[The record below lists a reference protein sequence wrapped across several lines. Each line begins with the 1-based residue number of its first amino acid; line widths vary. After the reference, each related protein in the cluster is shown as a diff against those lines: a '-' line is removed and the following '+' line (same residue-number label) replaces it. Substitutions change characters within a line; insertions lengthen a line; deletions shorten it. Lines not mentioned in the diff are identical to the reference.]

1 MAMTDR
7 LRKIPKELWMALV
20 LVGLTASAYFYV
32 AYCGFIQYDDQLFV
46 TDNTVVQ
53 AGLTWRGVVYAFT
66 HAPMHLYTP
75 LALLS
80 HMLDCQL
87 FGLNPSGAHLMSL
100 FYHLLCTLLVFFLL
114 DKMTHEPWPSWAVAA
129 LFGLHPMHVE
139 AVAWIAERK
148 EVLSTLFGLLALL
161 AYAFYAESRSRRAY
175 WLVFVCLL
183 LSLLAKPMLVTL
195 PLLLILL
202 DIWPLGRWELFE
214 AWPPREDGKAPP
226 WPNRLKAGWLREAW
240 PLLREKIPLFLL
252 VFAFSVGT
260 YLSNKLGGTLI
271 GGAHLP
277 LTLKVEN
284 VLYAYGQYIAKLF
297 FPVGL
302 SVFYPMPDL
311 RLAPLTVIPPLL
323 LLIAVT
329 LLALRFVHRAPYL
342 LVGWLWFLG
351 TLVPVIGLIHVGAM
365 QAYADRY
372 TYFTYTGAFI
382 ALVWPAYRCVKG
394 RGLRAR
400 IALYLFSLLLAA
412 LGLQT
417 AFQVMVWRNTETLFR
432 HSLEVAPQGNYVALG
447 SLGMELF
454 NKYKNIE
461 GAKVLLEKSFAIA
474 VTATSLQN
482 YGVVML
488 SEGEFP
494 KAEALFRQA
503 LTMPG
508 SKKEELLANLAF
520 SCIKEGKYSDALES
534 ARKALALSPQDDRAR
549 QDEADALL
557 GLGRLQEAERLARE
571 SLARAPSSQ
580 PWMVG
585 LAAALWGEGRDAE
598 AKQLVQK
605 ALAESHG
612 SVIVLF
618 ETGQELLMIPEPS
631 AMVRQ
636 EALAV
641 ARQACQFTGG
651 RKPWYLLQLG
661 RALKIN
667 GQGQEAAAVFQD
679 CLAKA
684 KARHMPGLEQMVQ
697 GELQGLASGEKE
709 EKRRAGDRVPDK
721 PE

>member
-1 MAMTDR
+1 MTDR

-32 AYCGFIQYDDQLFV
+32 AYCGFVQYDDQLFV
-46 TDNTVVQ
+46 TDNPVVQ
-53 AGLTWRGVVYAFT
+53 AGLTWKGAVYAFT

-87 FGLNPSGAHLMSL
+87 FGLSPAGAHLMSL

-148 EVLSTLFGLLALL
+148 EVLSTLFGLLALI

-195 PLLLILL
+195 PLLLLLL
-202 DIWPLGRWELFE
+202 DIWPLGRLELFE
-214 AWPPREDGKAPP
+214 GWPPQEDGKAPP
-226 WPNRLKAGWLREAW
+226 WPNRLKPGWLRELW
-240 PLLREKIPLFLL
+240 PLLKEKIPLFLL

-271 GGAHLP
+271 GAGHLP
-277 LTLKVEN
+277 LFLKIETA
-284 VLYAYGQYIAKLF
+284 LYAYGQYIAKLLL
-297 FPVGL
+297 PVGL
-302 SVFYPMPDL
+302 SVFYPIPNL
-311 RLAPLTVIPPLL
+311 RLAPLAVLPPLL

-329 LLALRFVHRAPYL
+329 LLALRLVHRAPYL

-351 TLVPVIGLIHVGAM
+351 TLVPVIGLIHVGSM

-382 ALVWPAYRCVKG
+382 LLVWPAYRWVKG

-400 IALYLFSLLLAA
+400 VALYLFSLLLAV

-432 HSLEVAPQGNYVALG
+432 HSIEVAPQGNYVALG

-461 GAKVLLEKSFAIA
+461 GARELLEKSLLIA
-474 VTATSLQN
+474 ATTTSLQN
-482 YGVVML
+482 YGTVL
-488 SEGEFP
+488 LREGLFP
-494 KAEALFRQA
+494 EAEAIFRRSLA
-503 LTMPG
+503 MRG
-508 SKKEELLANLAF
+508 SNKEQLLANLAF
-520 SCIKEGKYSDALES
+520 TCVREEKYAEALEF
-534 ARKALALSPQDDRAR
+534 AHQALALSPHDDHAK

-557 GLGRLQEAERLARE
+557 GLGRCQEAERLARE
-571 SLARAPSSQ
+571 ALAPDSSNRL
-580 PWMVG
+580 WMVR

-618 ETGQELLMIPEPS
+618 ETVQELLMIPHPDPS
-631 AMVRQ
+631 VQQETLAM
-636 EALAV
+636 
-641 ARQACQFTGG
+641 ARQACQFTQGQQ
-651 RKPWYLLQLG
+651 PWYLFLLG
-661 RALKIN
+661 RALKASR
-667 GQGQEAAAVFQD
+667 QDREAAVIFQG
-679 CLAKA
+679 CLARA
-684 KARHMPGLEQMVQ
+684 HGRHMPGLDRMVL
-697 GELQGLASGEKE
+697 GELKGLASQEKE
-709 EKRRAGDRVPDK
+709 EKR
-721 PE
+721 